1 MSKILVVDDHEEIR
15 ELLGKYLTQQGFQ
28 VKVAEDGVAMKA
40 VLAANTV
47 DLIILDVML
56 PGDDGLTLCRY
67 LREETDIP
75 VIMLS
80 ALGEDTDK
88 IVGLEIG
95 ADDYLTKPFNPREL
109 LARVRS
115 VVRRAQPTE
124 PKASPEVEAVEFNGW
139 HFDIKK
145 QQLTR
150 SDKIVVPLSTGE
162 FKLLKVFVLHPHEVL
177 SRDNLLEMTQG
188 REAQP
193 FDRAID
199 NQVSRLRKKLEPDA
213 KQPELIKT
221 VWGGGYSFTCDVNAL

>member
-1 MSKILVVDDHEEIR
+1 MSTILVVDDHEEIR
-15 ELLGKYLTQQGFQ
+15 ELLAKYLSQQGYQ
-28 VKVAEDGVAMKA
+28 VRVAEDGIAMKA
-40 VLAANTV
+40 VLATDAV

-67 LREETDIP
+67 LREETEIP

-115 VVRRAQPTE
+115 VVRRAKPTE
-124 PKASPEVEAVEFNGW
+124 AKTQNDIDAVEFNGW

-221 VWGGGYSFTCDVNAL
+221 VWGGGYSFTCDVTAL